1 MKFEKFVKSLASTG
15 TIYER
20 PNGDRWLAS
29 PTAFMLIPP
38 NTKSITGVGIHPML
52 ENIEKI
58 IDQIG
63 HAEEALLVKAVMPIP
78 NGAIRDCLRVFET
91 RDGSIRCVISN
102 DDWSLL
108 DKSDM
113 TYIKYSYDLD
123 ETRNVAKALLVR
135 VYPPIP
141 DDEDELVGIIFP
153 DTTDFGG

>member
-38 NTKSITGVGIHPML
+38 NTKSITGVGIHPMP

-78 NGAIRDCLRVFET
+78 NGAIRDYLRVFET

-135 VYPPIP
+135 VYPAVP

>member
-38 NTKSITGVGIHPML
+38 NTKSITGVGIHPMP

-123 ETRNVAKALLVR
+123 EARNVAKALLVR
-135 VYPPIP
+135 VYPAVP

>member
-20 PNGDRWLAS
+20 TNGDRWLAS

-38 NTKSITGVGIHPML
+38 GTKSITGVGIHPMPD
-52 ENIEKI
+52 NIEKI

-63 HAEEALLVKAVMPIP
+63 HTEEATLVKAVMPFA
-78 NGAIRDCLRVFET
+78 NGGIKDCLRVFET
-91 RDGSIRCVISN
+91 RDGSIRCTISN
-102 DDWSLL
+102 DDWSLIE
-108 DKSDM
+108 KSDM
-113 TYIKYSYDLD
+113 TFIKFAYDLD
-123 ETRNVAKALLVR
+123 ATKNVAKALLVR